1 MTNVEKKE
9 EQELL
14 ADTPPIHTPFC
25 TESEKLCINFD
36 YIKKY
41 SMDRKNDC
49 VFKNMTKT
57 GEMQ

>member
-1 MTNVEKKE
+1 MFSFPLTNVEKKE

-41 SMDRKNDC
+41 IINQKRKMIA
-49 VFKNMTKT
+49 FSKI
-57 GEMQ
+57 